1 MVGTTTNRGS
11 SKRHPQVAV
20 VVAVSVNGIR
30 ADRRIGGKSATGLL
44 VGKQNWVETCDGGQI
59 GFVFPE
65 RFTTLWISRTQ
76 ALRRSQPP
84 NRSDIHCHDS
94 AAARIKPYVELA
106 GTCFGRATRR
116 RVKILIPRNAG
127 RCRIR
132 PTEASAA
139 ATARAR

>member
-30 ADRRIGGKSATGLL
+30 ADRRIGGKSATGPV

-59 GFVFPE
+59 GFVFRE
-65 RFTTLWISRTQ
+65 RFTRLWISRSQ

-84 NRSDIHCHDS
+84 SRSDIHCDDS
-94 AAARIKPYVELA
+94 AAARVNPDGERA
-106 GTCFGRATRR
+106 GT
-116 RVKILIPRNAG
+116 
-127 RCRIR
+127 
-132 PTEASAA
+132 
-139 ATARAR
+139 

>member
-76 ALRRSQPP
+76 ALRRSQPQIGP
-84 NRSDIHCHDS
+84 IF
-94 AAARIKPYVELA
+94 IVM
-106 GTCFGRATRR
+106 
-116 RVKILIPRNAG
+116 
-127 RCRIR
+127 IR
-132 PTEASAA
+132 PLRGLNPMLNSPALVSAELPA
-139 ATARAR
+139 GA